1 MTTASV
7 PGRGRRP
14 AIALV
19 LAILALAAALTFFW
33 MYAVPPLLFAIP
45 AGMVVRQ
52 VYVQGGALPR
62 TALIAG
68 ALIPVAVVCDVAFL
82 LINIHHLY

>member
-7 PGRGRRP
+7 PNSDRRP
-14 AIALV
+14 MIALA
-19 LAILALAAALTFFW
+19 LAILAVAASLTFFW

-45 AGMVVRQ
+45 AGLLVRQ
-52 VYVQGGALPR
+52 IYIQHGALPR
-62 TALIAG
+62 RALIAG
-68 ALIPVAVVCDVAFL
+68 ALLPVAVVCDVAFL